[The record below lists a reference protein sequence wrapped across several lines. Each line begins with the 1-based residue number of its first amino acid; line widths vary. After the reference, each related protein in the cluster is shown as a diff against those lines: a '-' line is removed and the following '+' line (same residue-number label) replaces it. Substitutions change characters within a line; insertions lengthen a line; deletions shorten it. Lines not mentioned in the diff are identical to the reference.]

1 MEKWPVFDING
12 RSWMKFTDDFLPRDI
27 PPDGHTLRPV
37 NFRRESHRNIP
48 KVQVYEEKNVY
59 KILP

>member
-1 MEKWPVFDING
+1 MDEID
-12 RSWMKFTDDFLPRDI
+12 WMTDDFLPRDI
-27 PPDGHTLRPV
+27 LPDGHTLRRV